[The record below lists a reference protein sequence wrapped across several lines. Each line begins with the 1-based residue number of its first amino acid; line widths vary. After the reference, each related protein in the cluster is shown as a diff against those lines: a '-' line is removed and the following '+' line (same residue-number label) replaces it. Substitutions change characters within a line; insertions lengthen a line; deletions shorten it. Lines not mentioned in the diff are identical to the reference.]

1 MIGLSKL
8 NQAKH
13 GSKSM
18 FQTAVRN
25 AGGGNKPKPIDPKT
39 TDYDIIF
46 VGKLKASR
54 VGNIHSLFERSP

>member
-8 NQAKH
+8 SQARH

-18 FQTAVRN
+18 LQTAVRN

-46 VGKLKASR
+46 VGK
-54 VGNIHSLFERSP
+54 